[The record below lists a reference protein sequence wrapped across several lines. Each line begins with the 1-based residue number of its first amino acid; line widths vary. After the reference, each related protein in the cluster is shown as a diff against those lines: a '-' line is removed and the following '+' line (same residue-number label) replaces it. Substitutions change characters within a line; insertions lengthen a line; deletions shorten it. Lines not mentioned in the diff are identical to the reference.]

1 MLIII
6 NINSTMNVTWYWT
19 FIHLYVC
26 WFASRITPKIKG
38 WNSQRRLDFPNFS
51 RGDETL
57 LVNPI
62 SMEGFFNVAKLR
74 RILCCHLATQ
84 W

>member
-38 WNSQRRLDFPNFS
+38 WNSQRRL
-51 RGDETL
+51 
-57 LVNPI
+57 
-62 SMEGFFNVAKLR
+62 
-74 RILCCHLATQ
+74 
-84 W
+84 